1 VLAALEEANE
11 IIRSDPRAAAEILF
25 AAESAAGFSVDE
37 LVEVL
42 SDPDIRF
49 TTTPE
54 NIEKYAEFMLSI
66 GSIEHRPTS
75 WRDLFFPE
83 IHSAPGS

>member
-1 VLAALEEANE
+1 
-11 IIRSDPRAAAEILF
+11 LF

-42 SDPDIRF
+42 QDPDIRF
-49 TTTPE
+49 TTTPQ
-54 NIEKYAEFMLSI
+54 NTQKYAEFMQEI
-66 GSIEHRPTS
+66 GSIENRPSS

-83 IHSAPGS
+83 MHGAPGS